1 MPEPKTYS
9 EQETID
15 ALLDLLPIVADR
27 EWEVRENGNIRMP
40 SGFGATNMCPLCALA
55 NEVQGYEQWYL
66 SAATATRLV
75 IEPGTSID
83 AASRLMD
90 AADFKT
96 DEPALRYRMML
107 ALGLTPDV
115 EAPTDAPA

>member
-1 MPEPKTYS
+1 MYT

-27 EWEVRENGNIRMP
+27 EWEVSDNGEIRTRVWKNTP
-40 SGFGATNMCPLCALA
+40 GCCPLCALA
-55 NEVQGYEQWYL
+55 NEVQGRAEWFIMAD
-66 SAATATRLV
+66 SAVASC
-75 IEPGTSID
+75 IEPYGNGGAID
-83 AASRLMD
+83 RLMY
-90 AADFKT
+90 AADST
-96 DEPALRYRMML
+96 TREPALRYRMML